1 MPLPLIDAPADLRA
15 LRAAHQA
22 AERTEPPGGPRVGIM
37 ASYTADPLVPY
48 LATALGGAYGRPDVH
63 VAPYNQIVQ
72 ECLDPDSGSAR
83 AGLDV
88 LVVAQRLEE
97 LEDGAWATGLPAV
110 TEAAYRAAVRWGAT
124 LVVVLPGLPAADP
137 LGVAGDCWSDGRTAA
152 AAAAREAVRAALADR
167 PNVHLVDL
175 EAVLRSLGAARAHHP
190 ALYQYAKVPYRE
202 EVFHHLGARIAH
214 VLRLRAGDTCHA
226 AALDLDGLAD
236 AEDVDG
242 LGGVLRWL
250 SAAGVPSH
258 VLGGPDAVTAWR
270 ELLAGDPAVPALL
283 SDWRFDD
290 RGPDAQVRDL
300 AAGLGL
306 AARDIAL
313 LRRREDRLTVTVRPV
328 GGGPAETVDL
338 GTEAAAW
345 PSLLAAAGVF
355 DRLPVPGAP
364 ARTPQPRPG
373 GPVGEDGAPEQS
385 AGALSLASFIA
396 GLEVETDFRPP
407 RGAEIA
413 KINDMLVAS
422 KEFTLGVPMAP
433 AEVDAAAAGGDRV
446 LRLGRVRDR
455 LGDLGPSVV
464 LALAKDGSD
473 CVVEAFVISCPAMG
487 KGVEVQAMREIAAHA
502 RAMGADRIV
511 LGYRDTGRNH
521 AAVDFLRSPAA
532 GGSTESPDGAP
543 LDVLLHAESAGTPG
557 AFETTET
564 AETFETSE
572 IGAVI
577 PS

>member
-1 MPLPLIDAPADLRA
+1 MPLPLIDVPVDLRA

-72 ECLDPDSGSAR
+72 ECLDPESGSAR
-83 AGLDV
+83 ANLDV

-97 LEDGAWATGLPAV
+97 LEDGAWSTGLPAV
-110 TEAAYRAAVRWGAT
+110 AEVAYEAAVRWGAT

-167 PNVHLVDL
+167 PNAHLVDL
-175 EAVLRSLGAARAHHP
+175 EAVLRSLGTARAHHP

-226 AALDLDGLAD
+226 AALDLGGLVD

-258 VLGGPDAVTAWR
+258 VLGGPDTVTAWR
-270 ELLAGDPAVPALL
+270 ELVAADPAVPALL

-290 RGPDAQVRDL
+290 RGPESQVREL
-300 AAGLGL
+300 AAELGL

-313 LRRREDRLTVTVRPV
+313 LRRREDRLTVTVRPAR
-328 GGGPAETVDL
+328 GGPAETVDL
-338 GTEAAAW
+338 GTEAAVW

-364 ARTPQPRPG
+364 ARTPQPRQGSPDG
-373 GPVGEDGAPEQS
+373 GASGQP

-396 GLEVETDFRPP
+396 GLGVETDFRPP
-407 RGAEIA
+407 RGTEIA

-422 KEFTLGVPMAP
+422 KEFTLGVPLAP

-502 RAMGADRIV
+502 RAMGTDRIV

-521 AAVDFLRSPAA
+521 AAIDFLRSPAA

-543 LDVLLHAESAGTPG
+543 LDVLLRAESAETP
-557 AFETTET
+557 ETPETPEIPEIPETEAVT
-564 AETFETSE
+564 TS
-572 IGAVI
+572 
-577 PS
+577 

>member
-1 MPLPLIDAPADLRA
+1 MPLPLIDVPVDLRA

-97 LEDGAWATGLPAV
+97 LEDGAWAAGLPAV
-110 TEAAYRAAVRWGAT
+110 TEVAYRAAVRWGAT

-152 AAAAREAVRAALADR
+152 ASAAREAVRAALADR

-226 AALDLDGLAD
+226 AALDLGGLVD

-270 ELLAGDPAVPALL
+270 ELVAADPAVPALL

-313 LRRREDRLTVTVRPV
+313 LRRLEDRLTVTVRPA

-364 ARTPQPRPG
+364 ARRPQQG
-373 GPVGEDGAPEQS
+373 SPVGSVGDDGAPEQP

-396 GLEVETDFRPP
+396 GLGVETDFRPP

-502 RAMGADRIV
+502 RAMGTDRIV

-532 GGSTESPDGAP
+532 GGSTELPDGAP
-543 LDVLLHAESAGTPG
+543 LDVLLRA
-557 AFETTET
+557 
-564 AETFETSE
+564 ETSE

>member
-1 MPLPLIDAPADLRA
+1 MPLPLIDVPVDLRA

-22 AERTEPPGGPRVGIM
+22 AERTGPPGGPRVGIM

-48 LATALGGAYGRPDVH
+48 LATALTGAYGRPDVH
-63 VAPYNQIVQ
+63 VAPYNRIVQ
-72 ECLDPDSGSAR
+72 ECLDPESGSAR

-110 TEAAYRAAVRWGAT
+110 TEVAYQAATRWGAT

-152 AAAAREAVRAALADR
+152 ASAAREAVRAALADR

-175 EAVLRSLGAARAHHP
+175 EAVLRSLGTARAHHP

-226 AALDLDGLAD
+226 AALDLDGLVD

-258 VLGGPDAVTAWR
+258 VLGGPDAVAAWR
-270 ELLAGDPAVPALL
+270 ELVAADPAVPALL
-283 SDWRFDD
+283 ADWRFDEL
-290 RGPDAQVRDL
+290 GPDRQVRDL

-328 GGGPAETVDL
+328 GGGPDETVDL
-338 GTEAAAW
+338 GPEAAAW

-364 ARTPQPRPG
+364 ARTARPREG
-373 GPVGEDGAPEQS
+373 GPDGGAPEQP
-385 AGALSLASFIA
+385 AGTLSLASFIA
-396 GLEVETDFRPP
+396 GLGVETDFRPP
-407 RGAEIA
+407 RGAELA
-413 KINDMLVAS
+413 KVNDMLVAS
-422 KEFTLGVPMAP
+422 KEFTLGVPMTP

-464 LALAKDGSD
+464 LALAKDGQD

-511 LGYRDTGRNH
+511 FGYRDTGRNH
-521 AAVDFLRSPAA
+521 AAVEFLRSPAA
-532 GGSTESPDGAP
+532 GGSTGSPDGAP
-543 LDVLLHAESAGTPG
+543 LDVLLHADSAGSTETAGTAGTPG
-557 AFETTET
+557 TP
-564 AETFETSE
+564 ETSE

-577 PS
+577 TS

>member
-1 MPLPLIDAPADLRA
+1 MPLPLIDVPVDLRA

-22 AERTEPPGGPRVGIM
+22 AERAGPPGGPRVGIM

-48 LATALGGAYGRPDVH
+48 LATALGGAFGRPDVR
-63 VAPYNQIVQ
+63 VAPYNRIVQ

-83 AGLDV
+83 ADLDV
-88 LVVAQRLEE
+88 VVVAQRLEE
-97 LEDGAWATGLPAV
+97 LEDGAWSTGLAAV
-110 TEAAYRAAVRWGAT
+110 AEVTAEAAARWGAT
-124 LVVVLPGLPAADP
+124 LVMVLPGLPAADP

-152 AAAAREAVRAALADR
+152 AAAAREGVRAALADR

-175 EAVLRSLGAARAHHP
+175 EAVLRSLGAAKAHHP

-226 AALDLDGLAD
+226 AALDLGGLVDAD
-236 AEDVDG
+236 DVDG

-250 SAAGVPSH
+250 SAAGVPSYA
-258 VLGGPDAVTAWR
+258 LGGPDAVGAWR
-270 ELLAGDPAVPALL
+270 ELLDGDPAVAALL
-283 SDWRFDD
+283 TDWHFDD
-290 RGPDAQVRDL
+290 RGPDAQVREL
-300 AAGLGL
+300 AAGRGL
-306 AARDIAL
+306 AARDVAL
-313 LRRREDRLTVTVRPV
+313 LRRREDRLTVTVRPAD
-328 GGGPAETVDL
+328 GGPAETVDL
-338 GTEAAAW
+338 GPEAAAW

-364 ARTPQPRPG
+364 ARGPGPG
-373 GPVGEDGAPEQS
+373 GATGPAGPVEP

-396 GLEVETDFRPP
+396 GLGVETDFREP
-407 RGAEIA
+407 RGADLA

-422 KEFTLGVPMAP
+422 KEFTLGLPMTP

-487 KGVEVQAMREIAAHA
+487 KGVEVRAMREIAAHA

-532 GGSTESPDGAP
+532 GDSTELPDGAP
-543 LDVLLHAESAGTPG
+543 LDVLLR
-557 AFETTET
+557 
-564 AETFETSE
+564 AETPE
-572 IGAVI
+572 IGAVTT
-577 PS
+577 S

>member
-48 LATALGGAYGRPDVH
+48 LGTALGGAYGRPAFH
-63 VAPYNQIVQ
+63 VAPYNRIVQ

-110 TEAAYRAAVRWGAT
+110 AEVAYEAAARWGAT

-137 LGVAGDCWSDGRTAA
+137 LGVAGDCWSDGRTAS
-152 AAAAREAVRAALADR
+152 AAAARETVRAALADR

-175 EAVLRSLGAARAHHP
+175 EAVLRSLGTGRAHHP

-226 AALDLDGLAD
+226 AALDLGGLVDAD
-236 AEDVDG
+236 DVDG

-258 VLGGPDAVTAWR
+258 ALGGPDAVTAWR
-270 ELLAGDPAVPALL
+270 ELVAADPAVPALL

-290 RGPDAQVRDL
+290 RGLDTQVRGL

-313 LRRREDRLTVTVRPV
+313 LRRREDRLTVTVRPAR
-328 GGGPAETVDL
+328 GGPAETVDL

-364 ARTPQPRPG
+364 ARTPRQG
-373 GPVGEDGAPEQS
+373 GPVGPGGPGGGDGAAEQP

-396 GLEVETDFRPP
+396 GLGVETDFRPP
-407 RGAEIA
+407 RGADLA

-433 AEVDAAAAGGDRV
+433 AEVDAAAADGDRV

-487 KGVEVQAMREIAAHA
+487 KGVEIQAMREIAAHA
-502 RAMGADRIV
+502 RAMGTDRIV

-521 AAVDFLRSPAA
+521 AAIDFLRSPAA

-543 LDVLLHAESAGTPG
+543 LDVLLRA
-557 AFETTET
+557 
-564 AETFETSE
+564 ETSE
-572 IGAVI
+572 MGAVI
-577 PS
+577 TS